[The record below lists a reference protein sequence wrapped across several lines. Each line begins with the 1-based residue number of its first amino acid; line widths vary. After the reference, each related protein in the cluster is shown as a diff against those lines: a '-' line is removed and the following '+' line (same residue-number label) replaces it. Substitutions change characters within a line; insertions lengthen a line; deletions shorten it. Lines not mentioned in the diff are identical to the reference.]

1 MDRSINP
8 DADKVVRK
16 ATLPFVDFKKMV
28 NRKGKQVIKS
38 AADEDKMKKQ
48 RQPIDLLL
56 LDLGI
61 DPRAS
66 KDSNSMSESIMAGM
80 ASEKLKD
87 KLNDEKKKDVM
98 GQYSIGRYIKGNKGN
113 IFDPNMF
120 IDSDLDKVG
129 GGLNNEKKTF
139 VTVRGEVDLQNYAN
153 MKSACKD
160 AKQVIKRLR
169 EDID

>member
-28 NRKGKQVIKS
+28 NRKGKQLIKS

-98 GQYSIGRYIKGNKGN
+98 GQYSIGRYIKGN
-113 IFDPNMF
+113 
-120 IDSDLDKVG
+120 
-129 GGLNNEKKTF
+129 
-139 VTVRGEVDLQNYAN
+139 
-153 MKSACKD
+153 
-160 AKQVIKRLR
+160 
-169 EDID
+169 

>member
-1 MDRSINP
+1 M
-8 DADKVVRK
+8 
-16 ATLPFVDFKKMV
+16 
-28 NRKGKQVIKS
+28 G
-38 AADEDKMKKQ
+38 E
-48 RQPIDLLL
+48 
-56 LDLGI
+56 G
-61 DPRAS
+61 
-66 KDSNSMSESIMAGM
+66 IMAGM

-98 GQYSIGRYIKGNKGN
+98 GQYSIGRYIKGNRGN
-113 IFDPNMF
+113 VFDPNMF
-120 IDSDLDKVG
+120 IDGDLDKVG

-160 AKQVIKRLR
+160 AKQVINRLK